1 MMATDGEI
9 RTRYA
14 VGDHLQKT
22 MDQIDDMTVLEF
34 HGWVEFLEIKK
45 RAQQK

>member
-14 VGDHLQKT
+14 VGEHLQKT
-22 MDQIDDMTVLEF
+22 MDEIDAMTVLEF
-34 HGWVEFLEIKK
+34 HGWVEFIKMK